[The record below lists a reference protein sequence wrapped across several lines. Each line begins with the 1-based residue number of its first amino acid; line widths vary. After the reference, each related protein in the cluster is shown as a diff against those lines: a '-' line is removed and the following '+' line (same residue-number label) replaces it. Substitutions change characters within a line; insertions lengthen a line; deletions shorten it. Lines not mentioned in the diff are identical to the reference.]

1 MAASIK
7 KPRMLSYQTGCSVLL
22 SARDIIHVLAQV
34 KDPTELR
41 GRSKQNIKLFRMGKT
56 GAEDEHGIARRRRT
70 LKVWRRLL
78 MSTASNGVSRGARQD
93 PSQSGLAPRSENTI
107 FSCNGRIC

>member
-1 MAASIK
+1 MRDLGSSPMAASIK

-41 GRSKQNIKLFRMGKT
+41 GRSKHNIKLFAWAKPVRKT
-56 GAEDEHGIARRRRT
+56 STELLVGDE
-70 LKVWRRLL
+70 L
-78 MSTASNGVSRGARQD
+78 
-93 PSQSGLAPRSENTI
+93 
-107 FSCNGRIC
+107 